1 MTGKLITVEGIE
13 GAGKSTQMAF
23 IESTLRANNIDVVV
37 TREPGGTPLGES
49 IRELLLTPREEGM
62 SFDAE
67 LLLMFAARAEH
78 IHQVIRPALAAGQWV
93 LCDRFVDATFAYQGG
108 GRGIPQNRINTIADW
123 TLNSLAADMTLL
135 FDLPVDLGQ
144 ERVAARNAGKDR
156 FEQEKVSFFQKIR
169 TCYLERAN
177 AEPSRIKVIDATQNI
192 EGVQSQISTLLDRL
206 ITS

>member
-1 MTGKLITVEGIE
+1 M
-13 GAGKSTQMAF
+13 
-23 IESTLRANNIDVVV
+23 
-37 TREPGGTPLGES
+37 
-49 IRELLLTPREEGM
+49 
-62 SFDAE
+62 
-67 LLLMFAARAEH
+67 
-78 IHQVIRPALAAGQWV
+78 
-93 LCDRFVDATFAYQGG
+93 
-108 GRGIPQNRINTIADW
+108 ADW
-123 TLNSLAADMTLL
+123 TLGSLAADMTLL

-177 AEPSRIKVIDATQNI
+177 AEPSRIKVIDATQDI